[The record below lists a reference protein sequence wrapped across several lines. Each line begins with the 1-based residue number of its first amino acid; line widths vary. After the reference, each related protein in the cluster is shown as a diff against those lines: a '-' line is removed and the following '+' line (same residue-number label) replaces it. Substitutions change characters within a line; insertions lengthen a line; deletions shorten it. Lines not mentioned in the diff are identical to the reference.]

1 MEASTSLILHSVG
14 QSSHEACLNSRA
26 GDIDPISL
34 WKECQK
40 LVAIFSPP
48 QLGNLDYL
56 PT

>member
-14 QSSHEACLNSRA
+14 QSSHEACLNLRA